1 MFPQK
6 ATFVGEFVSSRRAD
20 VVRETGSYLMMSSG
34 ARDAGAYRIA
44 LSLLMF
50 ALTWLVTHPAV
61 AKPPGDAIDGNRS
74 RTRFVIALERE
85 AGFQVSSLSNPN
97 RVVVDLPDLKVGLPA
112 QPRDGAIG
120 LVSGFRGGLAAPGRL
135 RVVIDVTDPVVVEK
149 AAIEKD
155 TGEGPRL
162 VLEIVPVS
170 AFKPAVAKMLSATK
184 IGGAGLGSLQPPVP
198 RRARTPSDR
207 AAQTFRPTI
216 VLDPGH
222 GGHDSGAKRNGTI
235 EKEVVLA
242 FSIIL
247 RDLLKATG
255 RYNVLMT
262 RDSDTFV
269 DLDER
274 RDFAER
280 NKAAL
285 FMAIHAD
292 YASSRASGATIY
304 SLRDSVATELQRSAR
319 GEVTQDLLSD
329 KEMQAI
335 KRVEVA
341 DTNIVRGFLADL
353 AQREVAVTH
362 ERTNV
367 FARSMIEFMGDATP
381 MMNNPDRSAAFRVLK
396 TAKVPSVLVELAYV
410 TNKQDAANLRS
421 DAWRRK
427 VAGAIVTAVDNY
439 FTHQVARL
447 PM

>member
-1 MFPQK
+1 MRIK
-6 ATFVGEFVSSRRAD
+6 GSRD
-20 VVRETGSYLMMSSG
+20 TGSC
-34 ARDAGAYRIA
+34 R
-44 LSLLMF
+44 
-50 ALTWLVTHPAV
+50 VAV
-61 AKPPGDAIDGNRS
+61 AVVLCALAWIFAIPAFAKPASDALDGNQL

-85 AGFQVSSLSNPN
+85 AGFQVTSLSNPN
-97 RVVVDLPDLKVGLPA
+97 RVVVDLPDVKVGLPA
-112 QPRDGAIG
+112 QPRGGAIG

-135 RVVIDVTDPVVVEK
+135 RVVIDVIDPVVVEK
-149 AAIEKD
+149 ATIEKD
-155 TGEGPRL
+155 ATGEAPRL
-162 VLEIVPVS
+162 VLEIVAVS
-170 AFKPAVAKMLSATK
+170 AMKPGVAKMLSAAK

-198 RRARTPSDR
+198 RPARKPSDR

-242 FSIIL
+242 FSLIL

-262 RDSDTFV
+262 RDDDTFV
-269 DLDER
+269 DLDDR

-292 YASSRASGATIY
+292 YAGSRASGATIY
-304 SLRDSVATELQRSAR
+304 SLRDSVATELQRSAA
-319 GEVTQDLLSD
+319 GEVTQNVLSD

-341 DTNIVRGFLADL
+341 DTSIVRGFLADL

-367 FARSMIEFMGDATP
+367 FAKSMIEFMGDATP

-427 VAGAIVTAVDNY
+427 VAGSIVTAVDNY

>member
-1 MFPQK
+1 
-6 ATFVGEFVSSRRAD
+6 
-20 VVRETGSYLMMSSG
+20 MMSSG
-34 ARDAGAYRIA
+34 ARDAGACRVA

-61 AKPPGDAIDGNRS
+61 ARPSGDSIDGNRS

-85 AGFQVSSLSNPN
+85 AGFQVSSLSNPH

-112 QPRDGAIG
+112 QPRNGAIG

-155 TGEGPRL
+155 ATGEGPRL

-170 AFKPAVAKMLSATK
+170 AFKPAVAKLLSATK

-207 AAQTFRPTI
+207 AAHTFRPTI

-262 RDSDTFV
+262 RDVDTFV

-304 SLRDSVATELQRSAR
+304 SLRDSVATELKRSAA

-329 KEMQAI
+329 KEIQAI
-335 KRVEVA
+335 KKVEVA

>member
-1 MFPQK
+1 
-6 ATFVGEFVSSRRAD
+6 
-20 VVRETGSYLMMSSG
+20 
-34 ARDAGAYRIA
+34 
-44 LSLLMF
+44 
-50 ALTWLVTHPAV
+50 
-61 AKPPGDAIDGNRS
+61 
-74 RTRFVIALERE
+74 
-85 AGFQVSSLSNPN
+85 
-97 RVVVDLPDLKVGLPA
+97 
-112 QPRDGAIG
+112 
-120 LVSGFRGGLAAPGRL
+120 
-135 RVVIDVTDPVVVEK
+135 
-149 AAIEKD
+149 
-155 TGEGPRL
+155 
-162 VLEIVPVS
+162 
-170 AFKPAVAKMLSATK
+170 
-184 IGGAGLGSLQPPVP
+184 
-198 RRARTPSDR
+198 
-207 AAQTFRPTI
+207 
-216 VLDPGH
+216 
-222 GGHDSGAKRNGTI
+222 
-235 EKEVVLA
+235 
-242 FSIIL
+242 
-247 RDLLKATG
+247 
-255 RYNVLMT
+255 MT